1 MKRIIIGFFFLTASV
16 ASVFGAEVVKEWK
29 TVGQSPLIPGGVREE
44 NIQTQLLQYKND
56 ILKGLTAAGEKQ
68 PVAILQEL
76 VDAAPGIECALP
88 QGTTFEYMIFK
99 GGQVL
104 GGPVKWIGET
114 SLRGF
119 LIKTTEREF
128 FVVAGCGN
136 IAALPPLQK
145 KLPPLQKKEAEA
157 PSSTTIEEVE
167 EQPAPPPL
175 EPPGSWSATRWSSDW
190 WSPSYSYYGGYYD
203 GYYGGGRRVVLF
215 PTHHH
220 HHDADDDRGGQP
232 PRGKTKRPSPTR
244 RGPTVRTH

>member
-1 MKRIIIGFFFLTASV
+1 MKRIIIGLIVFLTASV
-16 ASVFGAEVVKEWK
+16 SVFGAEVVKEWK
-29 TVGQSPLIPGGVREE
+29 TVGQAPLIPGGVTEQ
-44 NIQTQLLQYKND
+44 NLKIKLLQYKND
-56 ILKGLTAAGEKQ
+56 ILKGLTAAGEKK

-76 VDAAPGIECALP
+76 INGAPGIECALP
-88 QGTTFEYMIFK
+88 QGTFEYMIFK
-99 GGQVL
+99 GGQVI
-104 GGPVKWIGET
+104 GPVKWIGET

-145 KLPPLQKKEAEA
+145 KEAEA
-157 PSSTTIEEVE
+157 SLSSTIIVVE

-215 PTHHH
+215 PTHRH
-220 HHDADDDRGGQP
+220 HHDADDDDRGGQP
-232 PRGKTKRPSPTR
+232 PRGKTKRPTR
-244 RGPTVRTH
+244 ARPTVRTK